1 MSWSPLSKP
10 GMVSLT
16 LLAEGKRIAT
26 HKHPLPAGDAVPTVV
41 TRKTTGGFR
50 AYQRR
55 SQDGDLSSISVR
67 HDADHGA
74 TTACEGEARR
84 HVCPSLERNSPA
96 EETAILVCTG
106 EGILSWDTTGCVG
119 TPGAGAGRTPEGRKG
134 RREAEN

>member
-16 LLAEGKRIAT
+16 WLAEGKGIAT
-26 HKHPLPAGDAVPTVV
+26 HKHPLPAGDAVV

-55 SQDGDLSSISVR
+55 SQNGDLSSISVR
-67 HDADHGA
+67 HAADHRA

-84 HVCPSLERNSPA
+84 HVCPSLERN
-96 EETAILVCTG
+96 TAPRRRLLFWFAQGKASCH
-106 EGILSWDTTGCVG
+106 GILQAVWAPRAQEQEDSRGMK
-119 TPGAGAGRTPEGRKG
+119 RKT
-134 RREAEN
+134 EAEG